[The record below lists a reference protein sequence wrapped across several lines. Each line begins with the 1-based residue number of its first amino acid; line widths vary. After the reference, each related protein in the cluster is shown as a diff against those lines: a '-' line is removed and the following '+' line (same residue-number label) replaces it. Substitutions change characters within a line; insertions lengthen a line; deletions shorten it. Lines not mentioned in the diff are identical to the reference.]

1 MINKIGKLHIS
12 FPFEESLFKDR
23 KISVIKIIFNYLHLL
38 TFPRLI
44 WVFVVVVVHVQSL
57 NPIKA
62 SYFREYTLGTT
73 GQGCSRFVAD
83 KWADLMGLKEEE
95 WPCL

>member
-23 KISVIKIIFNYLHLL
+23 KIRVIKIIFNYLHLL

-44 WVFVVVVVHVQSL
+44 WIIVVVVVHVQSL
-57 NPIKA
+57 NPITPHISGNILREQLGKA
-62 SYFREYTLGTT
+62 
-73 GQGCSRFVAD
+73 VP
-83 KWADLMGLKEEE
+83 DL
-95 WPCL
+95 